1 MADNDT
7 VINGETGQPR
17 SRGISDRIKGLQEQ
31 AKPKDFIEEVRDAID
46 PRPSQEW
53 FSYLNVSVK
62 VSVKNYN
69 FKISIHNKQNK
80 NH

>member
-53 FSYLNVSVK
+53 AFSFEISVE
-62 VSVKNYN
+62 N
-69 FKISIHNKQNK
+69 
-80 NH
+80 